1 MKVYNIK
8 HNDNSLLS
16 DYYYG
21 TVKEARSVAY
31 ENKFPIGSYIEE
43 VHLDEK
49 VLYKT
54 VLNLLNRD
62 SNRELPLLATDLR
75 AEHMTTPMYIIKT
88 TKIPLPKLNGGSMA
102 A

>member
-1 MKVYNIK
+1 MKIYNIK
-8 HNDNSLLS
+8 HDDSSLLS
-16 DYYYG
+16 EHYYG
-21 TVKEARSVAY
+21 TVKEARAVAY

-43 VHLDEK
+43 IHLDEK

-62 SNRELPLLATDLR
+62 SNRELPLLAADVK
-75 AEHMTTPMYIIKT
+75 AEHMITPMYIVKI
-88 TKIPLPKLNGGSMA
+88 TKIALPKLNGGSVA